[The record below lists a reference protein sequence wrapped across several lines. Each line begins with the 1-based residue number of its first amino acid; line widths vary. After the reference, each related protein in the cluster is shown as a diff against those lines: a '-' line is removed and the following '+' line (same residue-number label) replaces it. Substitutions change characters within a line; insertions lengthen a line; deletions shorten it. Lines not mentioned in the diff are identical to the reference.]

1 MPLIS
6 KTTFLEFQLCPR
18 DTWLKLHK
26 PELVEQFTP
35 TAFELHLME
44 EGNAIEHVGRGLWP
58 DGVLVTETGDEA
70 CRRTAEL
77 MAARTPAIFQAT
89 FVVDGF
95 IAKCD
100 VLAFNVAAE
109 SWDLYEIK
117 GTNDKK
123 EEGEDRDHISD
134 LAFQKN
140 VLERAGVKLGRL
152 FIVHL
157 DREYVRDGELD
168 LEALFVKDD
177 STEQVAAIAQEIGE
191 EMMVARGVLARER
204 EPSITCDCHF
214 KGRSRHCRTFAYSH
228 PEIPEYSVH
237 DLVRIGTSK
246 KKLAYFMDHRIYTLD
261 EVPDGFEL
269 GDAQQNQVLA
279 HKRRAPIIDEQGIAA
294 ALERYRYPLYFFDYE
309 TYAPGIPTFAGFS
322 PYQRIPFQFSLHIL
336 RRPGDAL
343 EHLEFLQPDL
353 ADPTE
358 GVAKL
363 LSEHIDPNGSVVVWY
378 APFERDVNAEIGKR
392 APAYRM
398 ALERLNGQIVDLRE
412 IFVDQHLVH
421 PEFRGS
427 TSIKAVL
434 PVLVPELS
442 YKDLAIQ
449 EGGTASKEWW
459 RMVAAET
466 PPAERQ
472 AIAAALKTYCARDTY
487 AMVAIWQKL
496 HELAA
501 TGASRQSA

>member
-6 KTTFLEFQLCPR
+6 KTTFLEFQVCPR
-18 DTWLKLHK
+18 DTWLKLHR

-44 EGNAIEHVGRGLWP
+44 EGNEIERVARGLWP
-58 DGVLVTETGDEA
+58 GGVLVSETGDEA
-70 CRRTAEL
+70 CRVTAEL
-77 MAARTPAIFQAT
+77 IAVKTPAIFQAT
-89 FVVDGF
+89 FVVEGV

-100 VLAFNVAAE
+100 VLAFNAATE
-109 SWDLYEIK
+109 AWDLYEIK

-123 EEGEDRDHISD
+123 EGSEDRDHISD

-140 VLERAGVKLGRL
+140 VLQRAGVKLDRL

-157 DREYVRDGELD
+157 NREYERAGPLN
-168 LEALFVKDD
+168 LESLFIRDD
-177 STEQVAAIAQEIGE
+177 STEQVEEIAQEIGE
-191 EMMVARGVLARER
+191 EMMVARGLLARET
-204 EPSITCDCHF
+204 EPGVSCDCHF
-214 KGRSRHCRTFAYSH
+214 KGRSRHCRTFVYSH
-228 PEIPEYSVH
+228 PEIPDYSVH

-261 EVPDGFEL
+261 EVPDGYEL
-269 GDAQQNQVLA
+269 GEAQQNQVLT
-279 HKRRAPIIDEQGIAA
+279 HKRRASIINEEGIAT
-294 ALERYRYPLYFFDYE
+294 ALESYRYPLYFFDYE

-336 RRPGDAL
+336 RGPGEAL

-353 ADPTE
+353 ADPTQS
-358 GVAKL
+358 VAKL
-363 LSEHIDPNGSVVVWY
+363 LNQHIDPEGSVVVWY
-378 APFERDVNAEIGKR
+378 APFERGVNTEIARR
-392 APAYRM
+392 APDHRPAI
-398 ALERLNGQIVDLRE
+398 ERINGQIVDLRD
-412 IFVDQHLVH
+412 IFADQHLVH
-421 PEFRGS
+421 PDFRGS

-449 EGGTASKEWW
+449 EGGTASEEWW
-459 RMVAAET
+459 RMVAAGT
-466 PPAERQ
+466 PESERQ
-472 AIAAALKTYCARDTY
+472 AIAAALKAYCARDTY

-496 HELAA
+496 REIAGVA
-501 TGASRQSA
+501 